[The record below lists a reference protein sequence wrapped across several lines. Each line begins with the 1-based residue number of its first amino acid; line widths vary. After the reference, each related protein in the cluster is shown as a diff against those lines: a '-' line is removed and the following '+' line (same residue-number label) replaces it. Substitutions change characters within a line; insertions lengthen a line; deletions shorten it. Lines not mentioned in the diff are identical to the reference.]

1 MSSKKSMVLNNKLY
15 NEELTPE
22 IKKIREGVADIYE
35 KLEKNI
41 PLTKK
46 EKERFEKSI
55 VAERKEFEK
64 PVYVEKLKLLPKE
77 LYFGNLTEGEQFQI
91 LVRYLNDLAVF
102 NKNMMSL
109 LATLTNYV
117 AIISKV
123 ALNVDVDEEM
133 EKIHK
138 EFENQIKQKN

>member
-41 PLTKK
+41 PLTKE

-77 LYFGNLTEGEQFQI
+77 LYFGKLTEGEQFQI